1 MNARYLRALLGALA
15 LCMTAVGAVAAPQ
28 YAVIDLGSSTDPG
41 AGLIWQKRVA
51 QLAAQNWPP
60 TQASCI
66 NGLSNWIYAWYGSV
80 AVGTACEPD
89 GTEHAAKWT
98 IDVATQTIT
107 LTDLGAPPN
116 PESNAPGSASV
127 YGFNKVG
134 DFVGSAS
141 YIWGTSQPCPCF
153 AQHGFIYNNGVWTDL
168 TPIAGA
174 HYDSM
179 AEAVNDSHEVVG
191 QTNTLSSSNDP
202 AVLKRAFVYINGTM
216 YNLTF
221 FEMGGPTALLTDAYW
236 IDCQGNIAAVGS
248 PNSPNDN
255 TVHNYL
261 LVRQGPARTNCPK

>member
-1 MNARYLRALLGALA
+1 MKGLKGRCKARPGRARPVELSRINPNKSLKPRKFSMNARYLRALLGALA

-134 DFVGSAS
+134 
-141 YIWGTSQPCPCF
+141 
-153 AQHGFIYNNGVWTDL
+153 
-168 TPIAGA
+168 
-174 HYDSM
+174 
-179 AEAVNDSHEVVG
+179 
-191 QTNTLSSSNDP
+191 
-202 AVLKRAFVYINGTM
+202 
-216 YNLTF
+216 
-221 FEMGGPTALLTDAYW
+221 
-236 IDCQGNIAAVGS
+236 
-248 PNSPNDN
+248 
-255 TVHNYL
+255 
-261 LVRQGPARTNCPK
+261 